1 MQHVFIALLL
11 IALFAALYRVTVE
24 YDRTLWLCV
33 CIVTS
38 NWVLNTTY
46 VLTTGN
52 TDATACFLL
61 VDTLSLVLIW
71 KIAEGLAVGQMLASS
86 YAGQI
91 LAHGLH
97 LSAWNDPYRYW
108 QLLTLIGIGQLLLL
122 AAWAVSKRDAVGERQ

>member
-1 MQHVFIALLL
+1 MQSVFVALL
-11 IALFAALYRVTVE
+11 IVAFFAALYRVTVE
-24 YDRTLWLCV
+24 YDRALWLCV
-33 CIVTS
+33 CIVTI
-38 NWVLNTTY
+38 NWILNTTY

-52 TDATACFLL
+52 TDATICFLL

-71 KIAEGLAVGQMLASS
+71 KIAEGLAIGQLLASS

-97 LSAWNDPYRYW
+97 LSTWDDPYRYW

-122 AAWAVSKRDAVGERQ
+122 AAWAVSKRDGLGGLQ